1 MENEYIS
8 SDISERIKKRLK
20 EFGVT
25 AEQMLSELEMGKRTL
40 QNYKTS
46 MPKADNLAYIAD
58 YLNCSVDYLLGRTD
72 NPNISTEFYIG
83 GDNNGVQA
91 IKNNGAVMINQ
102 SSKAEQQDEMTKELI
117 KAFQSMS
124 FTDKMEIMNAV
135 LEKTK
140 K

>member
-1 MENEYIS
+1 MSNAQVAT
-8 SDISERIKKRLK
+8 RIKEICKVRGSSISKMLEACSIRKSFIYDLEKRNASPSI
-20 EFGVT
+20 EIIG
-25 AEQMLSELEMGKRTL
+25 Q
-40 QNYKTS
+40 
-46 MPKADNLAYIAD
+46 IAD
-58 YLNCSVDYLLGRTD
+58 YLDCSVDYLLGRTD
-72 NPNISTEFYIG
+72 NPNISTESYIC